1 MEDFERYGDYDEVD
15 DEPGEKRGIVGL
27 IIKILIGI
35 VCLSVVGVVGFR
47 IFIFNSYPDSVSGV
61 IYSDALRD
69 YYDDCGGNMNAYT
82 QPPDI
87 MYDDP
92 AEGNFFFDKLVY
104 IPDANHIQFSI
115 RYNTSLM
122 TSIKE
127 KYGVVLNPDADP
139 MELFDFKLVK
149 TRSDYIPPE
158 DGTVEV
164 VPVET
169 VATPSASATDESFMY
184 RYIRLAFDGVD
195 FGLDDGEA
203 PVSWLRLDITVK
215 AAEGVNRT
223 FSLPVYNYNLE
234 AVEYSL
240 SASEVPQ

>member
-169 VATPSASATDESFMY
+169 ASGITKTMAPRDSITLDEY
-184 RYIRLAFDGVD
+184 DADR
-195 FGLDDGEA
+195 
-203 PVSWLRLDITVK
+203 PVSDVHDYYRNFTRT
-215 AAEGVNRT
+215 AAGKEE
-223 FSLPVYNYNLE
+223 SLIKL
-234 AVEYSL
+234 
-240 SASEVPQ
+240 SEVRRVLRVMESAFESAEKKQYISVEI